1 MNKRI
6 SMWVAVAVLVGVIL
20 AGCASAPAPVTLS
33 QLPTYS
39 GATKSTNAAVADMGN
54 QMADGVS
61 KLTVS
66 GYSVKSVEHLE
77 FSLPADATADQVTGF
92 FNTELAKDQ
101 WASDPQLAGSTG
113 PVTYK
118 GWTRGSQAAYAYHV
132 ADASGTFGGNV
143 LVVLLV
149 TLSK

>member
-6 SMWVAVAVLVGVIL
+6 AMLVAIIVVVSVIVAS
-20 AGCASAPAPVTLS
+20 CDTAPAPVTLS

-39 GATKSTNAAVADMGN
+39 GAAKATNAAVTDMGN

-61 KLTVS
+61 KLSIS
-66 GYSVKSVEHLE
+66 GASVKSVEHQE
-77 FSLPADATADQVTGF
+77 FSLPSDATADLVTGF
-92 FNTELAKDQ
+92 FNTELAKNQ
-101 WASDPQLAGSTG
+101 WTSDPQLAGSTG

-118 GWTRGSQAAYAYHV
+118 GWMRGSQAVYAYHV
-132 ADASGTFGGNV
+132 TDASGTFGGNV

-149 TLSK
+149 TLAK